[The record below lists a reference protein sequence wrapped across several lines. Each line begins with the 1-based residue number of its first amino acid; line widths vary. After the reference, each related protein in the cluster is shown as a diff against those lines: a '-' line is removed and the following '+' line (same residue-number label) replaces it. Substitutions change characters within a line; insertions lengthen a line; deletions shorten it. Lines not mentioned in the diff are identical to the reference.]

1 MVGPV
6 VKLLLLLIG
15 VPVLL
20 VLWLIV
26 GIIGSILAG
35 LGYGFLA
42 PVMATFGAIGEGKE
56 KPLIHCFLVQLTYSV
71 FTMFLL

>member
-1 MVGPV
+1 VGPV

-42 PVMATFGAIGEGKE
+42 PVMATFDAIGEGKE
-56 KPLIHCFLVQLTYSV
+56 KPLIHYFLVQLTYSV